1 MDIATHSTGFLSA
14 RLPSRKWYNPRKRK
28 SHFPPMRTVR
38 VGIVGLGQVG
48 AEVAR
53 QFLRARPDFER
64 RLGAPLRLAWVC
76 DRHIRSRAGLLGLP
90 ASTRRTPNP
99 LQLLRDPGLDILVE
113 LTSSLEEARRL
124 VCAALASGKH
134 LVTANKKLLAH
145 HWPEILRA
153 ARQASRSVYFE
164 ASVAGGI
171 PIIQALRENLASN
184 QVRRVLAILNGTT
197 NFVLTR
203 LAHDHLPLS
212 EAVREAQRLGLAERD
227 TSADLS
233 GLDTAHKLSILASL
247 ICGGWVKPQDIPRS
261 GIRDVDPED
270 VEFAGARL
278 GRALRLLGTLRVDWG
293 RRPIRLEAG
302 VQPTLVPLD
311 HPLASV
317 HGEYNA
323 VLVNTSLA
331 GDLMFY
337 GKGAGPKAAASAV
350 LGDVLTLSKEVLA
363 GRPSQ
368 APGRTDGPVRLAPAG
383 EEVNSHYLRFYAADR
398 PGVLSNIAGCLGRC
412 GVSIA
417 QIYQERKPSR
427 FGIPVMLTTHPA
439 PAARV
444 ERALRGILALS
455 TVHTSHTHFRM
466 L

>member
-1 MDIATHSTGFLSA
+1 
-14 RLPSRKWYNPRKRK
+14 
-28 SHFPPMRTVR
+28 MRTVR
-38 VGIVGLGQVG
+38 VGIVGLGPVG

-53 QFLRARPDFER
+53 QFLRARADFER
-64 RLGAPLRLAWVC
+64 RLGAPLRLAWAC
-76 DRHIRSRAGLLGLP
+76 DRHIRSRAGPLGLP
-90 ASTRRTPNP
+90 ASTRRAPHP
-99 LQLLRDPGLDILVE
+99 RKLLQDPGLDILVE

-124 VCAALASGKH
+124 ACAALGSGKH

-145 HWPEILRA
+145 HWPEIFRA
-153 ARQASRSVYFE
+153 AGKASRSVYFE

-184 QVRRVLAILNGTT
+184 QVRRVLAILNGTS

-203 LAHDHLPLS
+203 LAHDRLPLS
-212 EAVREAQRLGLAERD
+212 EAVRQAQRLGLAERD
-227 TSADLS
+227 PSADLS

-247 ICGGWVKPQDIPRS
+247 VCGTWVKPQDIPRS
-261 GIRDVDPED
+261 GIQDVDPED
-270 VEFAGARL
+270 VRFAGSRL
-278 GRALRLLGTLRVDWG
+278 GRALRLLGTLRVEWE
-293 RRPIRLEAG
+293 RRPIRLEAR

-323 VLVNTSLA
+323 VMVNTSLA

-350 LGDVLTLSKEVLA
+350 LGDILSLSKEILA
-363 GRPSQ
+363 GRASPTPRQ
-368 APGRTDGPVRLAPAG
+368 ADGPVRFVAAG
-383 EEVNSHYLRFYAADR
+383 EETSSHYLRFYAADR
-398 PGVLSNIAGCLGRC
+398 PGVLSKIAGCLGRC

-417 QIYQERKPSR
+417 QIYQERVPSR
-427 FGIPVMLTTHPA
+427 FGIPVVLTTHPA
-439 PAARV
+439 SSARIG
-444 ERALRGILALS
+444 RALQNILALS
-455 TVHTSHTHFRM
+455 SVHPSHAHFRM